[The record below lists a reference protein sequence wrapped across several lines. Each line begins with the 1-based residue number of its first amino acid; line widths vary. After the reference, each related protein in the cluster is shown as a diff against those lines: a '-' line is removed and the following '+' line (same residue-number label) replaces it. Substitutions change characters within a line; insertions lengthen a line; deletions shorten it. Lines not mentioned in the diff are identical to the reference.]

1 MDARFQPAIKLQL
14 VVDEQE
20 ELVLQAQIQLVYLN
34 RFSTTFLLVDGEMV
48 LEPFQLI
55 RDNVMVMLMFKVDV
69 NLWMLMGR
77 AQGPGM

>member
-1 MDARFQPAIKLQL
+1 MDAQFQPAIKLQL

-34 RFSTTFLLVDGEMV
+34 RFSRTFLLVDGEMV
-48 LEPFQLI
+48 LEPFKLI

>member
-1 MDARFQPAIKLQL
+1 MDAQCQPASKLQL

-34 RFSTTFLLVDGEMV
+34 RFSRTFLLVDGEMV
-48 LEPFQLI
+48 LEPFKLI

>member
-34 RFSTTFLLVDGEMV
+34 RFSRTFLLVDGEMV
-48 LEPFQLI
+48 LEPFKLI

-69 NLWMLMGR
+69 NLWMLMGW